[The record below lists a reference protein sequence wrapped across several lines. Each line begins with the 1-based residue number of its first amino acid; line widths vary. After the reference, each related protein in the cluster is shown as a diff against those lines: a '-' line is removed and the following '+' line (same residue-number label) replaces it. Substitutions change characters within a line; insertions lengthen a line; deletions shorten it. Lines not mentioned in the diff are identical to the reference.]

1 MGLIITIVNAIIT
14 VLSFTLIIYTLLRF
28 FLDPYHPVI
37 QILGQVM
44 EPLLT
49 PIRKLVPPMGGLD
62 FSPLILII
70 GLQILGSILVALL
83 RSLI

>member
-28 FLDPYHPVI
+28 FLDPYHPII

>member
-14 VLSFTLIIYTLLRF
+14 VLSFTLIIYTFLRF
-28 FLDPYHPVI
+28 FMDPYHPVI
-37 QILGQVM
+37 QMLGQVM

-62 FSPLILII
+62 FSPLILIFA
-70 GLQILGSILVALL
+70 LQILGSILVALL
-83 RSLI
+83 RRLM